1 MTTARAEQSIHST
14 SDVVA
19 LLKRQHE
26 ELRNLFSEVLAAQ
39 GPARED
45 AFFALR
51 RLLAIHE
58 TLEEEVVHPA
68 ARGARGIGD
77 EEVEQRLREEK
88 EATMVLASLE
98 PLELDSPAFEVKFRA
113 LHSAVLAH
121 AAAEE
126 AEEFNL
132 LSNELDEEQLV
143 RVRKAERLA
152 DSLVP
157 EHSHPGFESTATTVF
172 VGPFARLVDRA
183 RDLLGRREADVR
195 TPLL

>member
-1 MTTARAEQSIHST
+1 MTTEHREQSIHGT

-26 ELRNLFSEVLAAQ
+26 ELRSLFGEVLAAE

-51 RLLAIHE
+51 CLLAIHE

-68 ARGARGIGD
+68 ARGARGIGE
-77 EEVEQRLREEK
+77 EEVERRLREEK
-88 EATMVLASLE
+88 EATIALAALE
-98 PLELDSPAFEVKFRA
+98 PLEVDTRAFEVKFRS
-113 LHSAVLAH
+113 LQSAVLAH

-126 AEEFNL
+126 AEEL
-132 LSNELDEEQLV
+132 DLMSNELDEEQLV
-143 RVRKAERLA
+143 RARKAERLA
-152 DSLVP
+152 DSLLP
-157 EHSHPGFESTATTVF
+157 EHPHRGFESTATTMF
-172 VGPFARLVDRA
+172 VGPFARLVNRT
-183 RDLLGRREADVR
+183 RDLLGRRDADVG